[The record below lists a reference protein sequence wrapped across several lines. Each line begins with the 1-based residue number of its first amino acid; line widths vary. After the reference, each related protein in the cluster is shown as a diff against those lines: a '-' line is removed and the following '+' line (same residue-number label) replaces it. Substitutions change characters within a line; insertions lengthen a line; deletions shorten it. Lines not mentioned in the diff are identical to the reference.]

1 MAVGW
6 RTKLFICLSNVLL
19 PLVVKKCRRQQ
30 IGDDVD
36 DVDDVDDDVD
46 DDDRNNDDVD
56 SYASGIDDSKLGGA
70 TGKIVNKQPLSLCL

>member
-36 DVDDVDDDVD
+36 DVGDVD

-56 SYASGIDDSKLGGA
+56 SDANGIDDSKLGGA
-70 TGKIVNKQPLSLCL
+70 TGKQTTLVPGL

>member
-30 IGDDVD
+30 IGEDVD
-36 DVDDVDDDVD
+36 DVGDVD

-56 SYASGIDDSKLGGA
+56 SDANGIDDSKLGGA